1 MKEKILQELKQ
12 SQGKYVSGGKLARA
26 LKVSRTAI
34 WKQIK
39 SLKKMG
45 YEIEAKPKKGYR
57 LLKSPDLITPEE
69 IKIGLKTA
77 IIGRE
82 LSYFQS
88 VSSTND
94 VAKELAEKGASEGLV
109 VLAESQ
115 SMGRGRLGRTWAS
128 PPGGIWL
135 SVILRPEILPSNAHL
150 LAIAAGVGAAN
161 AINKLGLHAKLK
173 WPNDVMIRDKKV
185 CGILL
190 ELAAE
195 VEAVDYAILG
205 IGINANNDLPME
217 IQKIA
222 TTLKKELGNVIERA
236 KFVQELL
243 LELEEK
249 YFLFKRDPSLILNRW
264 RALSSILGEKVQ
276 IKTQNENFTGI
287 ARDIASNGS
296 LLVELEDGSIKQVIA
311 GDCLNLRSA
320 LENSFSP
327 C

>member
-1 MKEKILQELKQ
+1 MREKILRELKQ
-12 SQGKYVSGGKLARA
+12 SQGKYVSGRKLARS

-34 WKQIK
+34 WKQIN

-45 YEIEAKPKKGYR
+45 YEIEGKPKKGYR
-57 LLKSPDLITPEE
+57 LIKSPDLITAEE

-77 IIGRE
+77 FLGGE

-94 VAKELAEKGASEGLV
+94 VARELAEKGAAEGLV

-115 SMGRGRLGRTWAS
+115 SMGKGRLGRTWVS

-135 SVILRPEILPSNAHL
+135 SIILRPKIQPSNAQL
-150 LAIAAGVGAAN
+150 LALTAGVGAADT
-161 AINKLGLHAKLK
+161 INKLGLPAKLK

-185 CGILL
+185 CGILV

-195 VEAVDYAILG
+195 AEAVNYAILG
-205 IGINANNDLPME
+205 IGINANNDLETLPSE
-217 IQKIA
+217 IQKNA
-222 TTLKKELGNVIERA
+222 TTLKKELGRAIERA

-249 YFLFKRDPSLILNRW
+249 YLLFQREPCMILNRW
-264 RALSSILGEKVQ
+264 RALSNILGGKVQ
-276 IKTQNENFTGI
+276 IKTQTESFTGI
-287 ARDIASNGS
+287 ARDIAPNGS
-296 LLVELEDGSIKQVIA
+296 LLVELEDGFIKQVIA
-311 GDCLNLRSA
+311 GDCINLRSA
-320 LENSFSP
+320 
-327 C
+327 